1 MTTETDAAQPPSVAA
16 AATYTGPERRSAMR
30 LWQERVDARLK
41 DGDLRM
47 QGIRD
52 DLDINT
58 AATKRVETNT
68 AALVELFSNAQGAF
82 RVLEMLAKL
91 AKPLGVIAMA
101 AGGVLGLWHAVKG
114 GGPKV

>member
-1 MTTETDAAQPPSVAA
+1 MQSAA
-16 AATYTGPERRSAMR
+16 APKPPPYTGQERRSSMR
-30 LWQERVDARLK
+30 IWQEKVDARLA
-41 DGDLRM
+41 DGDARM

-58 AATKRVETNT
+58 AATQRVEANT
-68 AALVELFSNAQGAF
+68 AALVDLLNNAQGAF

-91 AKPLGVIAMA
+91 AKPLGAIAIATA
-101 AGGVLGLWHAVKG
+101 AFVSVWSALKG